1 MKKHDAH
8 DGHDGGATG
17 KDCRNRGERTTS
29 LEKKEKRDR
38 AGADA
43 NTSQQGII
51 KTSSTE
57 FLIPSSRKPEDRQ
70 VDHDRQCCAGFDNK
84 TAETFADAIGS
95 KTGKDLVHTVKHGS
109 NDRVPKPGC
118 HKTGV

>member
-1 MKKHDAH
+1 MKKHDAD

-43 NTSQQGII
+43 DTGQQGII

-57 FLIPSSRKPEDRQ
+57 FLNDWSLKRVSKPFPAQE
-70 VDHDRQCCAGFDNK
+70 
-84 TAETFADAIGS
+84 
-95 KTGKDLVHTVKHGS
+95 HTS
-109 NDRVPKPGC
+109 CSILQAN
-118 HKTGV
+118 